1 MNYKVLTYTSLILS
15 LFGVGSLIA
24 ILVGDPLNPLIEIG
38 DIKLDGID
46 AMLGVSYIVFG
57 LSVLSILVRA
67 IVIEML
73 RLSKQHNIVAI
84 SVCFLIPI
92 IMVLYS
98 FFISEDS
105 ILDFLS
111 TGGFGVTFTW
121 ILKYGLL
128 LIPIYYL
135 VIRNKMPRL
144 LLGLFFTCLII
155 ASINSDGLEIPMKD
169 GEVLS
174 VFSSNLISSLLY
186 TFYFLIVIASL
197 SMAYFGFKNR
207 S

>member
-67 IVIEML
+67 VVIEML
-73 RLSKQHNIVAI
+73 TLPKKHNIIAI
-84 SVCFLIPI
+84 SVSLLIPI
-92 IMVLYS
+92 IHLLYDS
-98 FFISEDS
+98 FLSEDPVFIS
-105 ILDFLS
+105 LLS
-111 TGGFGVTFTW
+111 TFWLVIF
-121 ILKYGLL
+121 IFIYCLAP
-128 LIPIYYL
+128 IPIYYL

-144 LLGLFFTCLII
+144 LLGLFFMCLII
-155 ASINSDGLEIPMKD
+155 ANLTSDGLEIPMKD

-174 VFSSNLISSLLY
+174 VFSSNLVSSLLY
-186 TFYFLIVIASL
+186 TFYFLILIASL

-207 S
+207 N

>member
-1 MNYKVLTYTSLILS
+1 MTYKVLTYTSLILS
-15 LFGVGSLIA
+15 LFAVGSLIA
-24 ILVGDPLNPLIEIG
+24 ILVGNFF
-38 DIKLDGID
+38 GID
-46 AMLGVSYIVFG
+46 IMLYTAYTVFG
-57 LSVLSILVRA
+57 LAVLSILVRA
-67 IVIEML
+67 VVIEML

-84 SVCFLIPI
+84 SICFLIPI
-92 IMVLYS
+92 IIVLYS
-98 FFISEDS
+98 FWFTGDS

-111 TGGFGVTFTW
+111 TYGFGDILTW

-144 LLGLFFTCLII
+144 LLGLFFMCFII
-155 ASINSDGLEIPMKD
+155 AYYTSDGLEIPMKD

-174 VFSSNLISSLLY
+174 VFSSDLVSSLLY

-197 SMAYFGFKNR
+197 SMVYFGFFKNR
-207 S
+207 N

>member
-67 IVIEML
+67 VVIEML
-73 RLSKQHNIVAI
+73 TLPKKHNIIAI
-84 SVCFLIPI
+84 SVSLLIPI
-92 IMVLYS
+92 IHLLYDS
-98 FFISEDS
+98 FLSEDPVFIS
-105 ILDFLS
+105 LLS
-111 TGGFGVTFTW
+111 TFWLVIF
-121 ILKYGLL
+121 IFIYCLAP
-128 LIPIYYL
+128 IPIYYL

-144 LLGLFFTCLII
+144 LLGLFFMCLII
-155 ASINSDGLEIPMKD
+155 ANLTSDGLEIPMKD

-174 VFSSNLISSLLY
+174 VFSSNLVSSLLY

-207 S
+207 N

>member
-1 MNYKVLTYTSLILS
+1 MTYKVITYTSLILS
-15 LFGVGSLIA
+15 LFAVGSLIA

-67 IVIEML
+67 VVIEML
-73 RLSKQHNIVAI
+73 TLPKKHNIIAI
-84 SVCFLIPI
+84 SVSLLIPI
-92 IMVLYS
+92 IHLLYDS
-98 FFISEDS
+98 FLSEDPVFIS
-105 ILDFLS
+105 LLS
-111 TGGFGVTFTW
+111 TFWLVIF
-121 ILKYGLL
+121 IFIYCLAP
-128 LIPIYYL
+128 IPIYYL

-144 LLGLFFTCLII
+144 LLGLFFMCLII
-155 ASINSDGLEIPMKD
+155 ANLTSDGLEIPMKD

-174 VFSSNLISSLLY
+174 VFSSNLVSSLLY
-186 TFYFLIVIASL
+186 TFYFLILIASL

-207 S
+207 N